1 MPQASSV
8 AAAAIASAL
17 PCRAPR
23 RADWLANFAPCK
35 FRLVALRQ
43 FGEAAEVLGNSLI
56 GHRMVLSVTLA
67 LVGLLPRATPGR
79 TRTGRS
85 AVSRS
90 GLLRLEEP
98 SPHANLV
105 LLRHGQSEWN
115 LANRFTG
122 WVDVDLTERGITEA
136 REAGRLLAAEGLDL
150 DECYCSSLRRAI
162 RTSCLALSGMDQCWV
177 PLHKDAR
184 LNEQHSGFL
193 TGNNKRALAEE
204 HGVEQVMAWRR
215 KYDEPPPPMPNDSPL
230 QQMMVKDERYAVRRA
245 PDTDPSPS
253 PQPQP
258 PAPTSASLP
267 RTPRRCTMSPCPRP
281 SAYAIR
287 ACLTLTLTLTLTLKH
302 PEP

>member
-1 MPQASSV
+1 
-8 AAAAIASAL
+8 
-17 PCRAPR
+17 
-23 RADWLANFAPCK
+23 
-35 FRLVALRQ
+35 
-43 FGEAAEVLGNSLI
+43 
-56 GHRMVLSVTLA
+56 MVLSVTLA

-98 SPHANLV
+98 SPHASLV

-162 RTSCLALSGMDQCWV
+162 RTSCLVLSGMDQCWV

-215 KYDEPPPPMPNDSPL
+215 KYDEPPPPMPSDSPL

-267 RTPRRCTMSPCPRP
+267 RTPRRCTTSPCPRP

-287 ACLTLTLTLTLTLKH
+287 ACLTRTRTLTLTLSPTRTRAPTPTPTLTLTLTLTRRRRTRW
-302 PEP
+302 PSCTSG